1 MANGQQTDAAAGI
14 LSGALKA
21 GGGGGLPSISS
32 SSSAASGPVSTK
44 AAFDSS
50 GWVVNFGEGS
60 ASGAPASIP
69 IYVWLIGG
77 LVLLAM
83 LKRK

>member
-21 GGGGGLPSISS
+21 GAGGGIPSISS
-32 SSSAASGPVSTK
+32 SSSAASGPISNGTS
-44 AAFDSS
+44 FDGS
-50 GWVVNFGEGS
+50 GWVVNFGDGS
-60 ASGAPASIP
+60 AAGSPAGIP

-77 LVLLAM
+77 LVLLAW